1 MVMLMVIVDY
11 DDLDNYDYNYD
22 FANDD
27 EYRKIG
33 TVRTLFNEFDRDY
46 CKPMRTDYGF
56 DGRQNDY
63 MEYTSRG
70 DRYENLSPKK
80 YLNMIRPYLRDLIND
95 HKPVEELDNNAN
107 NNANNKANNSDTI
120 RGEWKIQ
127 LIMQNNCIS
136 TKNFEDTHTICKP
149 AEVCMVSDTR
159 DVIDTFTKISKSN
172 RNIKLKMKRIYS

>member
-1 MVMLMVIVDY
+1 MVMLIVIVDY

-80 YLNMIRPYLRDLIND
+80 YLNMIRPYL
-95 HKPVEELDNNAN
+95 
-107 NNANNKANNSDTI
+107 
-120 RGEWKIQ
+120 
-127 LIMQNNCIS
+127 
-136 TKNFEDTHTICKP
+136 
-149 AEVCMVSDTR
+149 
-159 DVIDTFTKISKSN
+159 
-172 RNIKLKMKRIYS
+172 